1 MNLETNDNNSNVYVK
16 EYIVENNNYPII
28 NILNNIHIFEL
39 IYNLNINLLQ
49 KFKKKLI
56 SDKQINTICYM
67 KNLSGLILDNF
78 YLDINVVKNNTND
91 YITYTITNNDL
102 EFDNI
107 QFNLFNVKI
116 SNLLASKYLIKIE
129 YEINENIYSKPI
141 VNLFKKIMMK
151 LFSNLETYLCKITT

>member
-56 SDKQINTICYM
+56 NDNQINTICYM
-67 KNLSGLILDNF
+67 KNLYGLILDNF
-78 YLDINVVKNNTND
+78 YLDINVIKNNTND

-116 SNLLASKYLIKIE
+116 SNLLESKYLIKIE
-129 YEINENIYSKPI
+129 YDINENIYSKPI